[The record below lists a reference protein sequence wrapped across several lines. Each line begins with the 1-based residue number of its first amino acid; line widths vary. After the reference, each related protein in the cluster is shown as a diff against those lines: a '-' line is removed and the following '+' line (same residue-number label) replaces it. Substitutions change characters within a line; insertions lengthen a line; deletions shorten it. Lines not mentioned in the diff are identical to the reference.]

1 MTNDIKKY
9 SARDVVLESYQEGY
23 QIAAEIQKDPA
34 AVADLVSEAERK
46 LRNLKRSGAKSEAR
60 ATLEKRILVKEKK
73 KDKNNKVHE
82 LIKSAVKGNKINKA
96 IKGKA
101 DIAALLM
108 FVNAK
113 TSTAAGI
120 RKTKNN
126 RAESLK
132 YTLINAIRTNPQSS
146 PDLANKVEQAI
157 DQMTPYQLQ
166 QFVTAYDQVLK
177 AEDFDSHEQMKT
189 IAADAVNRLIKI
201 KNQSISNIIQT
212 LTNKHEI
219 SKTDREIY
227 EAQMHGLNLSNER
240 YEVVAQKIREEREK

>member
-1 MTNDIKKY
+1 MQNDIKKF

-46 LRNLKRSGAKSEAR
+46 LRNLKRSGAKSDAR
-60 ATLEKRILVKEKK
+60 ATLEKRI
-73 KDKNNKVHE
+73 D
-82 LIKSAVKGNKINKA
+82 VKGNKIKKA
-96 IKGKA
+96 VKGKA

-166 QFVTAYDQVLK
+166 QFVKAYDQVLK

-201 KNQSISNIIQT
+201 KNQSINNIIQT

-227 EAQMHGLNLSNER
+227 AAQMHGLNLSNAR
-240 YEVVAQKIREEREK
+240 YEEVAQKIREERE

>member
-9 SARDVVLESYQEGY
+9 SARDVILESYQEGY

-60 ATLEKRILVKEKK
+60 ATLEKRVLVKEKK
-73 KDKNNKVHE
+73 KDENNKVHV

-120 RKTKNN
+120 RKTKIN

-166 QFVTAYDQVLK
+166 QFVTAYDQVLR

-201 KNQSISNIIQT
+201 KNQSINNIIQT

-219 SKTDREIY
+219 NKTDREIY
-227 EAQMHGLNLSNER
+227 DAQMHGLNLSNER
-240 YEVVAQKIREEREK
+240 FEVVAQKIREEREK

>member
-9 SARDVVLESYQEGY
+9 SARDVILESYQEGY

-46 LRNLKRSGAKSEAR
+46 LRNLKRSGAKSDAR
-60 ATLEKRILVKEKK
+60 ATLEKRI
-73 KDKNNKVHE
+73 D
-82 LIKSAVKGNKINKA
+82 VKGNKIKKA
-96 IKGKA
+96 VKGKA

-113 TSTAAGI
+113 TSTAAGV
-120 RKTKNN
+120 RKTKNK

-132 YTLINAIRTNPQSS
+132 DTLINAIRSNPQST

-166 QFVTAYDQVLK
+166 QFVKAYDQVLK

-189 IAADAVNRLIKI
+189 IAADAINRLIKI
-201 KNQSISNIIQT
+201 KNQSINNIIQT

-227 EAQMHGLNLSNER
+227 DAQKHGLNLSNAR
-240 YEVVAQKIREEREK
+240 YEEVAQKIREERE